1 MRIERAMRRHS
12 STPTRPSARGDE
24 TKETKEEESWPLDVV
39 ALRAVRVR
47 ARAWMDGLTRQ
58 FTHIFSFIR
67 SFVRVDFGRLTR
79 ARIAFVRSNSAH
91 WNGAGGAAVR
101 EIRVFRQRGMSLRE
115 PVRRSS
121 RGGHHLHARAI
132 VGRERGDEDEG

>member
-1 MRIERAMRRHS
+1 M
-12 STPTRPSARGDE
+12 G
-24 TKETKEEESWPLDVV
+24 VV

-58 FTHIFSFIR
+58 FNHIF

-79 ARIAFVRSNSAH
+79 ARVAFVRSNSAH
-91 WNGAGGAAVR
+91 WNGAGGAAVW
-101 EIRVFRQRGMSLRE
+101 EIRVLRQRGMSLRE